1 MRIILRVAIDPP
13 EGKEVEEAD
22 ESGDG
27 EAPAPANFEE
37 QDADKRNAD
46 CGGELGGAIEDR
58 CGKAALVRRKPIAD
72 RLGIRG
78 KRGRFA
84 YAEQEPCSEK
94 AADAGRYC
102 RGEGS
107 NTPQESANAADAL
120 NSEFVQQDADWKL
133 AYRIGPVVCPRQVA
147 KRDGRNAEGGDESRM
162 RDGEIDPVEIVDQ
175 NAEAQ
180 KPCDAPSA
188 SWHRVLPSRIHD
200 NEGPRSGNDL
210 YTGA

>member
-1 MRIILRVAIDPP
+1 MRVILRVAIDPP

-58 CGKAALVRRKPIAD
+58 
-72 RLGIRG
+72 LGIRG

-84 YAEQEPCSEK
+84 YAEQEPCSKK

-107 NTPQESANAADAL
+107 NTPQEGADAADAL

-162 RDGEIDPVEIVDQ
+162 GDGEIDPVEIVDQ